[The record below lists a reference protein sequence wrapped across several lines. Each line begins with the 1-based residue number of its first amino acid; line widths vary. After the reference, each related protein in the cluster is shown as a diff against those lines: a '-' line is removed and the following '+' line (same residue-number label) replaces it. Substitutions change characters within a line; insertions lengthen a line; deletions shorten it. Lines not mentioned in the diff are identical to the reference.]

1 MPVIYVLRDTSK
13 SAFVPGALDEVI
25 PLSEEEVTV
34 KKNLLD
40 ILPPDDSNH
49 PFFKG
54 GNAYVFHLKLSLD
67 LVNFSVTTGVGNW
80 IGDVVNDEITI

>member
-34 KKNLLD
+34 KTVRSVKLT
-40 ILPPDDSNH
+40 STKV
-49 PFFKG
+49 PF
-54 GNAYVFHLKLSLD
+54 SL
-67 LVNFSVTTGVGNW
+67 
-80 IGDVVNDEITI
+80 EE